1 MKHLLL
7 FTALV
12 ISSISINAQTKK
24 STVQITK
31 EIGKGINQHENL
43 TIKFLGPNKQP
54 VKRGVKMI
62 ANNDTIFPEINEKG
76 IYTDHL
82 EVGTYKLNFAF
93 PYWYDA
99 TIEKLKCSKNEN
111 IHITVYFTPKDI

>member
-1 MKHLLL
+1 MKQILIA
-7 FTALV
+7 TALA
-12 ISSISINAQTKK
+12 ISSLSINAQIKK

-31 EIGKGINQHENL
+31 EVTKGIGQHENL
-43 TIKFLGPNKQP
+43 TIKFVGPTKQP

-62 ANNDTIFPEINEKG
+62 ANTDTIYPEINEMG

-82 EVGTYKLNFAF
+82 PPGTYKLNFAF

-99 TIEKLKCSKNEN
+99 NIEKLKCNKNET
-111 IHITVYFTPKDI
+111 IHITVFFNPKDI

>member
-7 FTALV
+7 LCLLV
-12 ISSISINAQTKK
+12 ISSVTINAQIKK

-31 EIGKGINQHENL
+31 EISKGLPQNDNL
-43 TIKFLGPNKQP
+43 TIKFVGPTKQP

-62 ANNDTIFPEINEKG
+62 ANTDTIYPEISELG

-82 EVGTYKLNFAF
+82 EVGTYKLIFSF

-99 TIEKLKCSKNEN
+99 TIEKLKCNKNEN
-111 IHITVYFTPKDI
+111 IHITVFFNPKDI